1 MSVVAC
7 FVAVIFVADAVVV
20 VAVIFV
26 AAVTCFVAVV
36 VVIVIVVVVVVVV
49 IGYPLDIAVNKMRMV
64 EFIRQQLV
72 RSIICKRKRKFSHS
86 CSDCFGHRQCCR
98 GNVP

>member
-49 IGYPLDIAVNKMRMV
+49 VVIGYPLDIAVNKMSAV
-64 EFIRQQLV
+64 KFIRQQFV
-72 RSIICKRKRKFSHS
+72 RSIICKMKIKFSHS
-86 CSDCFGHRQCCR
+86 WPDCF
-98 GNVP
+98 